1 MSYRFAADLVVL
13 AHLLWIIFLFFGAFA
28 GRKYRIVKIFHIA
41 GLCFSLVIQVFGWY
55 CPLTHLEA
63 WLRQMHTPA
72 LSYKG
77 SFLVHYAEKIVYL
90 ELSPGIIFVL
100 TLILIGI
107 SAYLYSGKRNL
118 WTSRN
123 S

>member
-1 MSYRFAADLVVL
+1 MSYQLVADLIVL
-13 AHLLWIIFLFFGAFA
+13 AHFLWIVFLLFGAFI
-28 GRKYRIVKIFHIA
+28 GRNYRLVKIAHIA
-41 GLCFSLVIQVFGWY
+41 GLCFSLTIQVFGWY
-55 CPLTHLEA
+55 CPLTHLEV
-63 WLRQMHTPA
+63 WFRQRHNPA

-77 SFLVHYAEKIVYL
+77 SFLVYYAEKIVYL

-107 SAYLYSGKRNL
+107 SVYIYSGKRNL